1 MMMRYLS
8 RVECGVAGRG
18 PGLRV
23 PHVDAGQQP
32 VLANHLE
39 VLAQSGGSW
48 ESQGLSHVDP
58 ESRSDAQTSE

>member
-1 MMMRYLS
+1 MRYLS

-18 PGLRV
+18 PGLPW

-32 VLANHLE
+32 VLADHLE
-39 VLAQSGGSW
+39 VLAQSRGGGHW
-48 ESQGLSHVDP
+48 ESQGLSHVHP